1 MKPPGYLSQDKA
13 FHPQFRDDIHILSCP
28 PSSLTSDMAH
38 VERGREI
45 SIPPPRG
52 QPYSITLPGSKK
64 EGRTPVYRH
73 HKFKDGL
80 LRSLDPNVATAH
92 DMFEGSG
99 MQNATPILESISD
112 VL

>member
-1 MKPPGYLSQDKA
+1 
-13 FHPQFRDDIHILSCP
+13 
-28 PSSLTSDMAH
+28 MAH

-80 LRSLDPNVATAH
+80 LRSLDPNVSTAH

-99 MQNATPILESISD
+99 MQDTIAFMESASD
-112 VL
+112 LL